1 MEAFQSSAGRTVP
14 QPDGY
19 LAFVPSVLPPR
30 PELQFDEK
38 SAALQSEASAALG
51 RLQAIGESIPNRD
64 LFLGMYVRKEA
75 VLSSQIE
82 DIECTLDEVL
92 RFEEDEDKLGIDT
105 RDVSQVVNYV
115 RAVNLG
121 LTELERGPIS
131 LALVRNL
138 HGILAPESEGSG
150 EFRERQNW
158 IGSKKRDTDVRA
170 ARYVP
175 PPVAEMHERL
185 LNLMYYITEY
195 QGPSPL
201 TRAAIAHAQFE
212 TIHPFHDGNGRIGR
226 ILIALTLQ
234 AYGALHHPLLYLSL
248 YLRNNRV
255 EYYDRLMAVREKG
268 DWNSWL
274 DFFMRGVRDTAHD
287 SVEIA
292 KRIQEMRSKAEP
304 ALGAMPSNTRKVYDT
319 LFEHPIV
326 DARAIQRHTGL
337 GFEGAQAGLQRLE
350 QEGWI
355 NEITGKK
362 RNRTYR
368 FSPYLAILEA

>member
-1 MEAFQSSAGRTVP
+1 MDAIQSSAGRTVP

-19 LAFVPSVLPPR
+19 LAFVPSLLPPS
-30 PELQFDEK
+30 PDLQFNEK

-51 RLQAIGESIPNRD
+51 RLQAIGDSIPNRD

-92 RFEEDEDKLGIDT
+92 QFEEDEDKLGIDT

-115 RAVNLG
+115 RAVDLG
-121 LTELERGPIS
+121 LTELANGPIS
-131 LALVRNL
+131 LALVRRL
-138 HGILAPESEGSG
+138 HAILAPESERAG

-158 IGSKKRDTDVRA
+158 IGSRKRDTDVRK

-175 PPVAEMHERL
+175 PPVAEMRERL
-185 LNLMYYITEY
+185 HNLIYYITEY
-195 QGPSPL
+195 QGTSPL
-201 TRAAIAHAQFE
+201 VRAAIAHAQFE

-226 ILIALTLQ
+226 ILITLILR
-234 AYGALHHPLLYLSL
+234 AHDGLRHPLLYLSL
-248 YLRNNRV
+248 YLKNNRV

-274 DFFMRGVRDTAHD
+274 DFFMRGVRDMAHD

-292 KRIQEMRSKAEP
+292 KRIQELRSEA
-304 ALGAMPSNTRKVYDT
+304 ATVLDAMPSNTRKVYDT
-319 LFEHPIV
+319 LFAHPIV

-337 GFEGAQAGLQRLE
+337 GFEGAQAALQRME

-355 NEITGKK
+355 NETTGKK